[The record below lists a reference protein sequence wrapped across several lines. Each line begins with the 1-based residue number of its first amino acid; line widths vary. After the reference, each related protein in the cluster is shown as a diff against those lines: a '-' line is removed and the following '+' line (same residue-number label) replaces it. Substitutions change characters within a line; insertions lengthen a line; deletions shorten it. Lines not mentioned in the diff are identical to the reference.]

1 MTGARVEFSVDAQAD
16 VARLAL
22 WVGLDSGEA
31 RAQAVIDRIDAT
43 LARLARR
50 PRLGRIELSFKG
62 EPRVFSVYPWKIVY
76 EPLPETDGIYVLR
89 ILDSRQNLSALLGK
103 KT

>member
-1 MTGARVEFSVDAQAD
+1 MTGAMVELSVEAQTD

-22 WVGLDSGEA
+22 WIGLDSGEE

-43 LARLARR
+43 LVRLARR
-50 PRLGRIELSFKG
+50 PRLGRTEMSFDG
-62 EPRVFSVYPWKIVY
+62 EPRVFSVYPWKVVY
-76 EPLPETDGIYVLR
+76 EPLLDGSGIYILR
-89 ILDSRQNLSALLGK
+89 ILDSRQDLLALLGK

>member
-1 MTGARVEFSVDAQAD
+1 MMGAKVEFSADAQTD

-22 WVGLDSGEA
+22 WIGLDAGEV

-50 PRLGRIELSFKG
+50 PRLGRVELNFEG

-76 EPLPETDGIYVLR
+76 EPLPETDGIHVLR
-89 ILDSRQNLSALLGK
+89 ILDSRQDLSALLGK

>member
-1 MTGARVEFSVDAQAD
+1 MKGAKVELSADAQTD

-22 WVGLDSGEA
+22 WIGLDSGEA
-31 RAQAVIDRIDAT
+31 RARAVIDRTDAT

-50 PRLGRIELSFKG
+50 PRLGRIEPKFEG
-62 EPRVFSVYPWKIVY
+62 EPRVFSVHPWKIVY
-76 EPLPETDGIYVLR
+76 EPLPETDGIHVLR
-89 ILDSRQNLSALLGK
+89 ILDSRQDISALLGK